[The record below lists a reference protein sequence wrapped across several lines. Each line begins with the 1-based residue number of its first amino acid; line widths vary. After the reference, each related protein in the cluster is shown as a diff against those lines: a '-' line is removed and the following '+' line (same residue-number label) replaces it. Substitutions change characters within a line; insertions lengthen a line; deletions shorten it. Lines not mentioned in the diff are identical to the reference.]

1 LISLSSFENLAELRY
16 DSLSK
21 TEMIV
26 SHPLG
31 KEMKVFNTLT
41 GQKEDFHPRNGVVTM
56 YVCGITAYD
65 ESHIGHAMTYIIF
78 DVIKRYLGYKGY
90 KVKHVQNFTDIDD
103 KIIERANQL
112 GMPPAELASKYTDQ
126 YFANMDALNVERAD
140 TYPKA
145 TEEILKVIEII
156 QGLLAKG
163 YAYEFEGSVYFRVRN
178 FPDYGKLSHRD
189 LAEMIPKASYCE
201 RDKEYP
207 LDFALWK
214 ASKPGEPFWESPW
227 GEGRPGWH
235 IECSAMALKY
245 LGDTI
250 DIHGGG
256 QDLVFPHHENEIA
269 QSESFTEEIPF
280 VRYWLHNGLMQ
291 QDKQKM
297 SKSTGN
303 LVSIRDALDRFSS
316 DGIRLFILSSHY
328 RSPLNYSEEALEASE
343 RGAEKLRWSL
353 THRTNADEEIAI
365 LNVEPFEQ
373 KFVEA
378 MDDDFNTA
386 QAIAVLFGL
395 AKEINR
401 GAEKGMNVTEA
412 QHTLLK
418 LAGTLGLILEEK
430 TQPTPDAEVFIR
442 LLASIRD
449 DLRQNQQWQL
459 ADKIRKGLTDLGI
472 TLEDTPQGTRWKYNK
487 K

>member
-1 LISLSSFENLAELRY
+1 
-16 DSLSK
+16 
-21 TEMIV
+21 
-26 SHPLG
+26 
-31 KEMKVFNTLT
+31 MKVFNTLT
-41 GQKEDFHPRNGVVTM
+41 GQKEDFHPRNEAVSM

-65 ESHIGHAMTYIIF
+65 ECHIGHAMTYIIF
-78 DVIKRYLGYKGY
+78 DVIKRYLGFKGY

-112 GMPPAELASKYTDQ
+112 GMPPAELANKYVDQ

-140 TYPKA
+140 VYPRA

-163 YAYEFEGSVYFRVRN
+163 YAYESEGSVYFRVRN
-178 FPDYGKLSHRD
+178 FSDYGKLSRRN
-189 LAEMIPKASYCE
+189 LADMIPKACSYE
-201 RDKEYP
+201 EKKEYP

-269 QSESFTEEIPF
+269 QSESFTEVVPF
-280 VRYWLHNGLMQ
+280 ARYWLHNGLMQ

-303 LVSIRDALDRFSS
+303 LVSVKDALDRFSS
-316 DGIRLFILSSHY
+316 DAIRLFILSSHY
-328 RSPLNYSEEALEASE
+328 RNPLTYSEEALEASE
-343 RGAEKLRWSL
+343 RGVERLRWAL
-353 THRTNADEEIAI
+353 TNRANADERVAI
-365 LNVEPFEQ
+365 LNTEPFEQ
-373 KFVEA
+373 KFIEA

-386 QAIAVLFGL
+386 QAIAVLFEL
-395 AKEINR
+395 TREINR
-401 GAEKGMNVTEA
+401 GAEQGANITKA

-418 LAGTLGLILEEK
+418 LAGILGLTLKEK
-430 TQPTPDAEVFIR
+430 TQPTPDAEAFIS
-442 LLASIRD
+442 LLASTRD

-459 ADKIRKGLTDLGI
+459 ADKIRNGLADLGV
-472 TLEDTPQGTRWKYNK
+472 TLEDTPQGTRWKYK
-487 K
+487 R

>member
-1 LISLSSFENLAELRY
+1 
-16 DSLSK
+16 
-21 TEMIV
+21 
-26 SHPLG
+26 
-31 KEMKVFNTLT
+31 MKIFNTLT

-65 ESHIGHAMTYIIF
+65 ECHIGHAMTYIIF
-78 DVIKRYLGYKGY
+78 DVIKRYLGFKGY
-90 KVKHVQNFTDIDD
+90 KVKHVQNFTDVDD
-103 KIIERANQL
+103 KIIKRANQL

-126 YFANMDALNVERAD
+126 YFATMDALNVERAD
-140 TYPKA
+140 VYPRA
-145 TEEILKVIEII
+145 TEEIPKIIEII
-156 QGLLAKG
+156 QGLFAKG
-163 YAYEFEGSVYFRVRN
+163 YAYEFEGSAYFRVRN
-178 FPDYGKLSHRD
+178 FPDYGKLSHRN
-189 LAEMIPKASYCE
+189 LAEMIPKAGYCE

-227 GEGRPGWH
+227 GQGRPGWH

-269 QSESFTEEIPF
+269 QSESFTQEIPF

-303 LVSIRDALDRFSS
+303 LVCIKDALDRFGS
-316 DGIRLFILSSHY
+316 DAIRLFILSSHY
-328 RSPLNYSEEALEASE
+328 RSPLTYSEEALEADE
-343 RGAEKLRWSL
+343 RGAERLRWAL
-353 THRTNADEEIAI
+353 THRTNADEGVAI
-365 LNVEPFEQ
+365 LKAEPFEQ

-386 QAIAVLFGL
+386 QAIAVLFEL

-401 GAEKGMNVTEA
+401 GAERGMHITEA

-418 LAGTLGLILEEK
+418 LAGILGLTLREK
-430 TQPTPDAEVFIR
+430 AQPTPEAEAFIS

-459 ADKIRKGLTDLGI
+459 ADKIRRGLADLGV
-472 TLEDTPQGTRWKYNK
+472 TLEDTPQGTRWKYK

>member
-1 LISLSSFENLAELRY
+1 
-16 DSLSK
+16 
-21 TEMIV
+21 
-26 SHPLG
+26 
-31 KEMKVFNTLT
+31 MKVFNTLT
-41 GQKEDFHPRNGVVTM
+41 GQKEDFHPRNEAVSM

-65 ESHIGHAMTYIIF
+65 ECHIGHAMTYIIF
-78 DVIKRYLGYKGY
+78 DVIKRYLGFKGY

-112 GMPPAELASKYTDQ
+112 GMPPAELANKYTDQ

-140 TYPKA
+140 VYPRA

-163 YAYEFEGSVYFRVRN
+163 YAYESEGSVYFRVRN
-178 FPDYGKLSHRD
+178 FSDYGKLSRRN
-189 LAEMIPKASYCE
+189 LADMIPKACSYE
-201 RDKEYP
+201 EKKEYP

-269 QSESFTEEIPF
+269 QSESFTEVVPF
-280 VRYWLHNGLMQ
+280 ARYWLHNGLMQ

-303 LVSIRDALDRFSS
+303 LVSVKDALDRFSS
-316 DGIRLFILSSHY
+316 DAIRLFILSSHY
-328 RSPLNYSEEALEASE
+328 RNPLTYSEEALEASE
-343 RGAEKLRWSL
+343 RGVERLRWAL
-353 THRTNADEEIAI
+353 TNRANADERVAI
-365 LNVEPFEQ
+365 LNAEPFEQ

-386 QAIAVLFGL
+386 QAIAVLFEL
-395 AKEINR
+395 TREINR
-401 GAEKGMNVTEA
+401 GAEQGINVTNA

-418 LAGTLGLILEEK
+418 LAGILGLTLKEK
-430 TQPTPDAEVFIR
+430 AQPTPDAEAFIG

-459 ADKIRKGLTDLGI
+459 ADRIRKGLADLGV
-472 TLEDTPQGTRWKYNK
+472 TLEDTPQGTTWKYK
-487 K
+487 R

>member
-1 LISLSSFENLAELRY
+1 
-16 DSLSK
+16 
-21 TEMIV
+21 
-26 SHPLG
+26 
-31 KEMKVFNTLT
+31 MKVFNTLT

-78 DVIKRYLGYKGY
+78 DVIKRYLGFKGY
-90 KVKHVQNFTDIDD
+90 EVKHVQNFTDIDD
-103 KIIERANQL
+103 KIIERANQS

-126 YFANMDALNVERAD
+126 YFATMDALNVERAD
-140 TYPKA
+140 VYPKA
-145 TEEILKVIEII
+145 TEEIPKIIEII
-156 QGLLAKG
+156 QSLLAKG

-178 FPDYGKLSHRD
+178 FPDYGKLSHRN

-227 GEGRPGWH
+227 GKGRPGWH

-256 QDLVFPHHENEIA
+256 QDLIFPHHENEIA
-269 QSESFTEEIPF
+269 QSESFTEETPF

-303 LVSIRDALDRFSS
+303 LVSIKDALDRFSS
-316 DGIRLFILSSHY
+316 DAIRLFILSSHY
-328 RSPLNYSEEALEASE
+328 RSPLTYSEEALEASE
-343 RGAEKLRWSL
+343 RGAERLRWAL
-353 THRTNADEEIAI
+353 THRTNADEGVAI
-365 LNVEPFEQ
+365 LNAEPFEQ
-373 KFVEA
+373 KFAEA

-386 QAIAVLFGL
+386 QAIAVLFEL

-401 GAEKGMNVTEA
+401 GAEKGLHIAEA

-418 LAGTLGLILEEK
+418 LAGILGLTLKEK
-430 TQPTPDAEVFIR
+430 AQPTPDAEAFIS

-459 ADKIRKGLTDLGI
+459 ADKIRRGLADLGV

-487 K
+487 R

>member
-1 LISLSSFENLAELRY
+1 
-16 DSLSK
+16 
-21 TEMIV
+21 
-26 SHPLG
+26 
-31 KEMKVFNTLT
+31 MKLFNTLT
-41 GQKEDFHPRNGVVTM
+41 GQKEDFHPRNGVVSM

-78 DVIKRYLGYKGY
+78 DVIKRYLGFKGY

-112 GMPPAELASKYTDQ
+112 GMPPAELANKYTDQ

-140 TYPKA
+140 VYPRA
-145 TEEILKVIEII
+145 TEEIPKVIEII

-178 FPDYGKLSHRD
+178 FPDYGKLSHRN
-189 LAEMIPKASYCE
+189 LPEMIPKASIYE
-201 RDKEYP
+201 EKKEYP

-227 GEGRPGWH
+227 GKGRPGWH

-245 LGDTI
+245 LGDSI

-269 QSESFTEEIPF
+269 QSESFTQEVPF

-303 LVSIRDALDRFSS
+303 LVSIKDALDRFSS
-316 DGIRLFILSSHY
+316 DAIRLFILSSNY
-328 RSPLNYSEEALEASE
+328 RNPLTYSEEALEANE
-343 RGAEKLRWSL
+343 RGVERLRWAL
-353 THRTNADEEIAI
+353 TNRANADERVAI
-365 LNVEPFEQ
+365 LNTEPFEQ

-386 QAIAVLFGL
+386 RAIAVLFEL
-395 AKEINR
+395 TREINR
-401 GAEKGMNVTEA
+401 SAEQGANITKA

-418 LAGTLGLILEEK
+418 LAGILGLTLKEK
-430 TQPTPDAEVFIR
+430 TQTTPDAEAFIN
-442 LLASIRD
+442 LLASTRD

-459 ADKIRKGLTDLGI
+459 ADKIRSGLADLGV
-472 TLEDTPQGTRWKYNK
+472 TLEDTPQGTRWKYK
-487 K
+487 R

>member
-1 LISLSSFENLAELRY
+1 LSVTLW
-16 DSLSK
+16 
-21 TEMIV
+21 
-26 SHPLG
+26 G
-31 KEMKVFNTLT
+31 KEMKIFNTLT

-65 ESHIGHAMTYIIF
+65 ECHIGHAMTYIIF
-78 DVIKRYLGYKGY
+78 DVIKRYLGFKGY
-90 KVKHVQNFTDIDD
+90 KVKHVQNFTDVDD

-126 YFANMDALNVERAD
+126 YFATMDALNVERAD
-140 TYPKA
+140 VYPRA
-145 TEEILKVIEII
+145 TEEIPKIIEII
-156 QGLLAKG
+156 QGLFAKG

-178 FPDYGKLSHRD
+178 FPDYGKLSHRN
-189 LAEMIPKASYCE
+189 LAEMIPKAGYCE

-227 GEGRPGWH
+227 GQGRPGWH

-269 QSESFTEEIPF
+269 QSESFTQEIPF

-303 LVSIRDALDRFSS
+303 LVCIKDALDRFGS
-316 DGIRLFILSSHY
+316 DAIRLFILSSHY
-328 RSPLNYSEEALEASE
+328 RSPLTYSEEALEASE
-343 RGAEKLRWSL
+343 RGAERLRWAL
-353 THRTNADEEIAI
+353 THRTNADEGVAI
-365 LNVEPFEQ
+365 LKAEPFEQ

-386 QAIAVLFGL
+386 QAIAVLFEL

-401 GAEKGMNVTEA
+401 GAERGMHITEA

-418 LAGTLGLILEEK
+418 LAGILGLTLREK
-430 TQPTPDAEVFIR
+430 TQPTPDAEVFIG

-459 ADKIRKGLTDLGI
+459 ADKIRRGLADLGV
-472 TLEDTPQGTRWKYNK
+472 TLEDTPQGTRWKYK

>member
-1 LISLSSFENLAELRY
+1 
-16 DSLSK
+16 
-21 TEMIV
+21 
-26 SHPLG
+26 
-31 KEMKVFNTLT
+31 MKVFNTLT

-78 DVIKRYLGYKGY
+78 DVIKRYLGFKGY
-90 KVKHVQNFTDIDD
+90 EVKHVQNFTDIDD
-103 KIIERANQL
+103 KIIERANQS

-126 YFANMDALNVERAD
+126 YFATMDALNVERAD
-140 TYPKA
+140 VYPKA
-145 TEEILKVIEII
+145 TEEIPKIIEII
-156 QGLLAKG
+156 QSLLAKG

-178 FPDYGKLSHRD
+178 FPDYGKLSHRN

-227 GEGRPGWH
+227 GKGRPGWH

-256 QDLVFPHHENEIA
+256 QDLIFPHHENEIA
-269 QSESFTEEIPF
+269 QSESFTEETPF

-303 LVSIRDALDRFSS
+303 LVSIKDALDRFSS
-316 DGIRLFILSSHY
+316 DAIRLFILSSHY
-328 RSPLNYSEEALEASE
+328 RSPLTYSEEALEASE
-343 RGAEKLRWSL
+343 RGAERLRWAL
-353 THRTNADEEIAI
+353 THRTNADEGVAI
-365 LNVEPFEQ
+365 LNAEPFEQ

-386 QAIAVLFGL
+386 QAIAVLFEL

-401 GAEKGMNVTEA
+401 GAEKGLHITEA

-418 LAGTLGLILEEK
+418 LAGILGLTLKEK
-430 TQPTPDAEVFIR
+430 AQPTPDAEAFIS

-459 ADKIRKGLTDLGI
+459 ADKIRRGLADLGV

-487 K
+487 R

>member
-1 LISLSSFENLAELRY
+1 MR
-16 DSLSK
+16 
-21 TEMIV
+21 
-26 SHPLG
+26 
-31 KEMKVFNTLT
+31 VFNTLT
-41 GQKEDFHPRNGVVTM
+41 GQKEDFHLRNEAVSM

-78 DVIKRYLGYKGY
+78 DVIKRYLRFKGY

-103 KIIERANQL
+103 KIIERANQS

-140 TYPKA
+140 VYPKA
-145 TEEILKVIEII
+145 TEEIPKIIEII

-163 YAYEFEGSVYFRVRN
+163 YAYESEGSVYFRVRN
-178 FPDYGKLSHRD
+178 FPDYGKLSHRN

-201 RDKEYP
+201 RNKEYP

-214 ASKPGEPFWESPW
+214 ASKPGEPFWKSPW

-235 IECSAMALKY
+235 IECSAMGLKY

-269 QSESFTEEIPF
+269 QSESFTQEIPF

-303 LVSIRDALDRFSS
+303 LVSIKDALDRFSS

-328 RSPLNYSEEALEASE
+328 RSPLTYSEEALEANE
-343 RGAEKLRWSL
+343 NGAERLRWAL
-353 THRTNADEEIAI
+353 TNRADADERVCI
-365 LNVEPFEQ
+365 LNTEPFEQ

-386 QAIAVLFGL
+386 RAIAILFEL
-395 AKEINR
+395 AREINR
-401 GAEKGMNVTEA
+401 GAEQGSNITRG
-412 QHTLLK
+412 QDTLKK
-418 LAGTLGLILEEK
+418 LAGILGLTLREK
-430 TQPTPDAEVFIR
+430 TQPATDAEAFINI
-442 LLASIRD
+442 LASTRD

-459 ADKIRKGLTDLGI
+459 ADKIRSELADLGVI
-472 TLEDTPQGTRWKYNK
+472 LEDTPQGTRWKYNK
-487 K
+487 I

>member
-1 LISLSSFENLAELRY
+1 LKKSAKMRGDPPNRTETLSVTLWR
-16 DSLSK
+16 
-21 TEMIV
+21 
-26 SHPLG
+26 

-78 DVIKRYLGYKGY
+78 DVIKRYLGFKGY
-90 KVKHVQNFTDIDD
+90 EVKHVQNFTDIDD
-103 KIIERANQL
+103 KIIERANQS

-126 YFANMDALNVERAD
+126 YFATMDALNVERAD
-140 TYPKA
+140 VYPKA
-145 TEEILKVIEII
+145 TEEIPKIIEII
-156 QGLLAKG
+156 QSLLAKG

-178 FPDYGKLSHRD
+178 FPDYGKLSHRN

-227 GEGRPGWH
+227 GKGRPGWH

-256 QDLVFPHHENEIA
+256 QDLIFPHHENEIA
-269 QSESFTEEIPF
+269 QSESFTEETPF

-303 LVSIRDALDRFSS
+303 LVSIKDALDRFSS
-316 DGIRLFILSSHY
+316 DAIRLFILSSHY
-328 RSPLNYSEEALEASE
+328 RSPLTYSEEALEASE
-343 RGAEKLRWSL
+343 RGAERLRWAL
-353 THRTNADEEIAI
+353 THRTNADEGVAI
-365 LNVEPFEQ
+365 LNAEPFEQ
-373 KFVEA
+373 KFAEA

-386 QAIAVLFGL
+386 QAIAVLFEL

-401 GAEKGMNVTEA
+401 GAEKGLHIAEA

-418 LAGTLGLILEEK
+418 LAGILGLTLKEK
-430 TQPTPDAEVFIR
+430 AQPTPDAEAFIS

-459 ADKIRKGLTDLGI
+459 ADKIRRGLADLGV

-487 K
+487 R

>member
-1 LISLSSFENLAELRY
+1 
-16 DSLSK
+16 
-21 TEMIV
+21 
-26 SHPLG
+26 
-31 KEMKVFNTLT
+31 MKVFNTLT
-41 GQKEDFHPRNGVVTM
+41 GQKEDFHPRGGVVSM

-65 ESHIGHAMTYIIF
+65 ECHIGHAMTYVIF
-78 DVIKRYLGYKGY
+78 DVIKRYLGFKGY
-90 KVKHVQNFTDIDD
+90 KVKHVQNFTDVDD

-126 YFANMDALNVERAD
+126 YFATMDALNVERAD
-140 TYPKA
+140 AYPRA
-145 TEEILKVIEII
+145 TEEIPKIIEII
-156 QGLLAKG
+156 QGLFAKG

-178 FPDYGKLSHRD
+178 FPDYGKLSHRN

-227 GEGRPGWH
+227 GQGRPGWH

-256 QDLVFPHHENEIA
+256 EDLVFPHHENEIA
-269 QSESFTEEIPF
+269 QSESFTQEIPF

-291 QDKQKM
+291 QGKQKM

-303 LVSIRDALDRFSS
+303 LVCIKDALDRFGS
-316 DGIRLFILSSHY
+316 DAIRLFILSSHY
-328 RSPLNYSEEALEASE
+328 RSPLTYSEEALEASE
-343 RGAEKLRWSL
+343 RGAERLRWAL
-353 THRTNADEEIAI
+353 THRTNADEGAAG
-365 LNVEPFEQ
+365 LNAEPSEQ

-386 QAIAVLFGL
+386 QAIAVLFEL
-395 AKEINR
+395 AKGINR
-401 GAEKGMNVTEA
+401 GAEKGMHITEA

-418 LAGTLGLILEEK
+418 LAGILGLTLKEK
-430 TQPTPDAEVFIR
+430 AQPTPDAEAFIG

-459 ADKIRKGLTDLGI
+459 ADRIRKGLADLGV
-472 TLEDTPQGTRWKYNK
+472 TLEDTPQGTTWKYK
-487 K
+487 R

>member
-1 LISLSSFENLAELRY
+1 
-16 DSLSK
+16 
-21 TEMIV
+21 
-26 SHPLG
+26 
-31 KEMKVFNTLT
+31 MKIFNTLT
-41 GQKEDFHPRNGVVTM
+41 GQKEDFRPGNGVVSM

-65 ESHIGHAMTYIIF
+65 ECHIGHAMTYIIF
-78 DVIKRYLGYKGY
+78 DTIKRYLRFKGY
-90 KVKHVQNFTDIDD
+90 KVKHVQNFTDVDD

-126 YFANMDALNVERAD
+126 YFATLDALNVERAD
-140 TYPKA
+140 FYPRA
-145 TEEILKVIEII
+145 TEEIPKIIEVI
-156 QGLLAKG
+156 QGLFAKG
-163 YAYEFEGSVYFRVRN
+163 YAYEFEGSVYFRVRD
-178 FPDYGKLSHRD
+178 FPDYGKLSHRN
-189 LAEMIPKASYCE
+189 LAEMIPKAGYCE

-227 GEGRPGWH
+227 GQGRPGWH

-269 QSESFTEEIPF
+269 QSESFTQKIPF

-303 LVSIRDALDRFSS
+303 LVCIKDALDRFGS
-316 DGIRLFILSSHY
+316 DAIRLFVLSSHY
-328 RSPLNYSEEALEASE
+328 RSPLTYSEEALEANE
-343 RGAEKLRWSL
+343 KGAERLRLVL
-353 THRTNADEEIAI
+353 THRTNAGGGAAV
-365 LNVEPFEQ
+365 LSAQPFEQ
-373 KFVEA
+373 RFVEA

-386 QAIAVLFGL
+386 QAIAVLFEL

-401 GAEKGMNVTEA
+401 GAERGMHISEA
-412 QHTLLK
+412 QHALIR
-418 LAGTLGLILEEK
+418 LAGILGLAFKEK
-430 TQPTPDAEVFIR
+430 TQPTTDVEAFIS
-442 LLASIRD
+442 LLASTRD
-449 DLRQNQQWQL
+449 DLRQNQQWEL
-459 ADKIRKGLTDLGI
+459 ADRIRNGLANLGV
-472 TLEDTPQGTRWKYNK
+472 TLEDTPHGTRWKYK
-487 K
+487 R